1 MSGQPRKPNAL
12 VATVDVAF
20 GNALFCETLPFL
32 HGTEAIDAYEDQYE
46 EDYPHSVIMIG
57 KTEAIGLIHQDA
69 MSDDPRS
76 TFYMMNHGKF
86 ARQRNVRLP
95 FKISQKEREA
105 HGDMITIEVCADK
118 QIKAG
123 EEIRFDYFDGDPSRK
138 KDISWA

>member
-32 HGTEAIDAYEDQYE
+32 HGTEAIEAYEDQYE
-46 EDYPHSVIMIG
+46 EEYPHSVIMIG

-76 TFYMMNHGKF
+76 TFYMMNHGKNP
-86 ARQRNVRLP
+86 RERNVQLP
-95 FKISQKEREA
+95 FRISRSEREA
-105 HGDMITIEVCADK
+105 NGDRITIEVCASKRIRMGD
-118 QIKAG
+118 
-123 EEIRFDYFDGDPSRK
+123 EIRFDYFGGDNSSRK
-138 KDISWA
+138 AFIWA